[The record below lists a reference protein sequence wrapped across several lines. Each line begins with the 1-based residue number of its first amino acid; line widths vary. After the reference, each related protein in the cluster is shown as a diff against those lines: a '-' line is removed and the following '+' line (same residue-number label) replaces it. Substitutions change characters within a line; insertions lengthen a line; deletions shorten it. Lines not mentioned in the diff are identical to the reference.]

1 MRKRS
6 GFTLL
11 ETAAV
16 VGVVSVLV
24 GVLAPAVKMSRSQ
37 ARGAGSAANLMFI
50 GQGSAM
56 YAQDNAGRLFSYTW
70 AGPTVGHHATFFE
83 MPDGKTRSAFS
94 HQEAASWQNT
104 EILMRQTGRLFG
116 DDRILN
122 FAARLPHRRYSHL
135 PLMDY
140 LGVPFPSAW
149 FADPADANL
158 MQWQAS
164 PADISLANNIPYAAG
179 SEPEPGH
186 ENPDWWDYDGYRQRW
201 AFGSSYQRTVSAWN
215 TDGIGG
221 SYTYFPVADS
231 PHFSIGSNSVPLP
244 EGRLFSEIAFPSS
257 KVHFFEEFDRRQAG
271 SPYFAYDHA
280 RPKKL
285 MFDGSIND
293 RPSGEARPSWN
304 AAIGKQEWRQTY
316 VPLHTFPLPLGGLGD
331 QTLLSQRYR
340 WTLGGLKGI
349 DYVPG
354 PLMAP

>member
-1 MRKRS
+1 MKLRS

-11 ETAAV
+11 ETVAV
-16 VGVVSVLV
+16 LAIGSLLV
-24 GVLAPAVKMSRSQ
+24 GVMAPAVKMSRSQ

-70 AGPTVGHHATFFE
+70 AGPTPWQGATFFD

-94 HQEAASWQNT
+94 ELEAASWQST
-104 EILMRQTGRLFG
+104 AILMRRTGRLFG
-116 DDRILN
+116 DDRIQN
-122 FAARLPHRRYSHL
+122 FAGRWAHLRYSHL
-135 PLMDY
+135 VLMDY
-140 LGVPFPSAW
+140 MGSTFPSAV
-149 FADPADANL
+149 FADPMDNNL
-158 MQWQAS
+158 LGWQGN
-164 PADISLANNIPYAAG
+164 PADISSENQIPYAPG
-179 SEPEPGH
+179 SVVDPG
-186 ENPDWWDYDGYRQRW
+186 YDTSGWSIVGIRQRW
-201 AFGSSYQRTVSAWN
+201 AFGSSYQRALSAWN
-215 TDGIGG
+215 RDGLGDSPTLFPVSSTPHLIGG
-221 SYTYFPVADS
+221 DTSL
-231 PHFSIGSNSVPLP
+231 PLH
-244 EGRLFSEIAFPSS
+244 EGRFFSEIAFPSS

-280 RPKKL
+280 RPNKL

-331 QTLLSQRYR
+331 LTLLSQRYR

>member
-1 MRKRS
+1 MKLRS

-16 VGVVSVLV
+16 LAIGSLLV
-24 GVLAPAVKMSRSQ
+24 GVMAPAVKMSRSQ
-37 ARGAGSAANLMFI
+37 ARGVGSAANLMFI
-50 GQGSAM
+50 GQGSGM
-56 YAQDNAGRLFSYTW
+56 YAQDNGGRLFTYTW
-70 AGPTVGHHATFFE
+70 AGPTPGQGMVFFL

-122 FAARLPHRRYSHL
+122 FSGRLVHRRYSHL

-140 LGVPFPSAW
+140 LGQPFPSIL

-158 MQWQAS
+158 IQWQAS

-186 ENPDWWDYDGYRQRW
+186 DDPDGWDSDGLRQRW
-201 AFGSSYQRTVSAWN
+201 AFGSSYQRTTSAWN

-221 SYTYFPVADS
+221 SPTYYPFAGT
-231 PHFSIGSNSVPLP
+231 PHLMSGSNSVPLP
-244 EGRLFSEIAFPSS
+244 DGRFVSEIAFPSA
-257 KVHFFEEFDRRQAG
+257 KVHFFEEFDREQAG

-280 RPKKL
+280 RPTKL

-304 AAIGKQEWRQTY
+304 PNNGKQEWRQTY
-316 VPLHTFPLPLGGLGD
+316 VPIHTFPLPLGGLGD
-331 QTLLSQRYR
+331 PTLLSQRYR

-354 PLMAP
+354 PLMVP